1 MKSTFSFHLHLHQIL
16 IGTCHFD
23 LLVIDIFTQG
33 DSKMAKTAMSGDAK
47 LKVMILII
55 VIS

>member
-16 IGTCHFD
+16 IGTYHFD
-23 LLVIDIFTQG
+23 LLVIDVFTQG

-47 LKVMILII
+47 LKVTIFIK